1 MYTYV
6 KYSITQ
12 SINSLKTIVTW
23 KRSHGAYCSIFH
35 RSMLCLVYKRSFPII
50 LEVKTMLLFRSLYYT
65 NELAFICTDFNT
77 SSALICIYPELLV
90 NPIGLIYV

>member
-12 SINSLKTIVTW
+12 SINSLKTFTC
-23 KRSHGAYCSIFH
+23 KRSRGAYCLIFH

-50 LEVKTMLLFRSLYYT
+50 LEVKTMLLFRSL
-65 NELAFICTDFNT
+65 
-77 SSALICIYPELLV
+77 
-90 NPIGLIYV
+90 

>member
-23 KRSHGAYCSIFH
+23 KRSRGAYC
-35 RSMLCLVYKRSFPII
+35 L
-50 LEVKTMLLFRSLYYT
+50 
-65 NELAFICTDFNT
+65 
-77 SSALICIYPELLV
+77 
-90 NPIGLIYV
+90 